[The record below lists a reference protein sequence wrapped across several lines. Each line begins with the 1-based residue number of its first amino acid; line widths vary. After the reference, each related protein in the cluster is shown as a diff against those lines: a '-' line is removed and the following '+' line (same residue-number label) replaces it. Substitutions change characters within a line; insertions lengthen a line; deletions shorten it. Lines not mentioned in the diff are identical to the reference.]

1 MHQNIV
7 FQSIAVIGAGT
18 MGSAIAGQ
26 IANAGLDVLLLD
38 MPDDGGGDVNAR
50 ALDAVERL
58 KASEPPALFS
68 KDVAARIAVGNIRD
82 DLGRLA
88 DADWVIEAVVER
100 LDVKQALYK
109 DLQQVIRDDAVVTSN
124 TSTIPISVLME
135 GMPEN
140 FRRRFAITHYFNPVR
155 YMRLLELVAGDDSD
169 AEVMA
174 RLKDMNDRILGK
186 GVVVCR
192 DTPGFLGNR
201 VGVFALQVGLAAAHR
216 HGLSCGVADAVMG
229 RPMGLPKTGIFGLY
243 DLIGVDLMADVVAT
257 LAKILP
263 ADDAFHLVGAAAN
276 PLAPLIADMLAA
288 GHKGDKSGGG
298 FYREDKKRA
307 VNLTSGAVEDV
318 GVLASPLLARANA
331 MLAAG
336 DDPLPLM
343 IAPPDAAEDAPPED
357 MVLVAFARAVL
368 ARIFAYA
375 AGLIPHVTNTP
386 QTIDDAMKLG
396 FNWQRGVFEMMD
408 ALGHEAVA
416 AMMIEAGLDVPPV
429 LTAMAGGA
437 FYRPEKGALLVAR
450 FDGDTPKM
458 APVNLP
464 SGTIRL
470 HQLRRCLTPILRNR
484 AASLYALDGDVRL
497 VEFHSKANAL
507 TDDSMAVVA
516 AAASDHGRG
525 IIIHNDAQHFSAG
538 VDLAAVLALIRAQD
552 WHGIDGFLQRFQHAV
567 RALRDAPVP
576 VIAAPS
582 GLAIGGGYEVILHAD
597 QTIAH
602 GNSVFGLVEAGV
614 GLVPGGGGVKETL
627 RRWLDA
633 CADAEKAAWETWMQ
647 IGYARTGTSP
657 ELSARLQ
664 YFLPARDKMEMNRDK
679 LLARALAAIEAFHQA
694 GYVPPPAPEL
704 RLPGCALLER
714 MEDFMDEGVAKN
726 MFSPHDKRVAMAV
739 GGIVVG
745 ENAEAAAVGEDD
757 MFARERRAFL
767 QLAQTSET
775 LARIANLMEGDNEGD
790 GE

>member
-1 MHQNIV
+1 MHQKIP

-18 MGSAIAGQ
+18 MGRAIAGQ

-38 MPDDGGGDVNAR
+38 MPDDSGGDVNAR
-50 ALDAVERL
+50 ALDAVARL

-82 DLGRLA
+82 DLARLA

-155 YMRLLELVAGDDSD
+155 YMRLLELVAGADSAD
-169 AEVMA
+169 EVMA

-263 ADDAFHLVGAAAN
+263 ADDAFHDVGAAAN
-276 PLAPLIADMLAA
+276 PVAPLIAEMLAA

-318 GVLASPLLARANA
+318 GVLASPLLVRANA

-343 IAPPDAAEDAPPED
+343 IAPPDDAIDAP
-357 MVLVAFARAVL
+357 LVAFAREVL

-375 AGLIPHVTNTP
+375 GGLIPHVTHTP

-408 ALGHEAVA
+408 ALGHEAVE
-416 AMMIEAGLDVPPV
+416 AMIMEAGLDVPPV
-429 LTAMAGGA
+429 LSAMGGGA
-437 FYRPEKGALLVAR
+437 FYRPEKGVLLVAR
-450 FDGDTPKM
+450 FDEDMPVM

-464 SGTIRL
+464 PNTIRL

-516 AAASDHGRG
+516 AAADDHGRG

-552 WHGIDGFLQRFQHAV
+552 WHGIDGFLQRFQDAV
-567 RALRDAPVP
+567 KALRDAPVP

-597 QTIAH
+597 QIIAH

-627 RRWLDA
+627 RRWLNA

-679 LLARALAAIEAFHQA
+679 LLVRALAAVEELNQA
-694 GYVPPPAPEL
+694 GYVPPPAPAL

-726 MFSPHDKRVAMAV
+726 MFSPHDKTVAMAV
-739 GGIVVG
+739 GGIVVSEDAG
-745 ENAEAAAVGEDD
+745 GAAVGEDD

-767 QLAQTSET
+767 QLAQTPET
-775 LARIANLMEGDNEGD
+775 LARIANLMEGDKEGD

>member
-1 MHQNIV
+1 MSQKIP

-18 MGSAIAGQ
+18 MGRAIAGQ

-38 MPDDGGGDVNAR
+38 MPDDSGGDVNAR
-50 ALDAVERL
+50 ALDAVARL

-82 DLGRLA
+82 DLARLT

-109 DLQQVIRDDAVVTSN
+109 DLQQVIREDAVVTSN

-155 YMRLLELVAGDDSD
+155 YMRLLELVAGADSADD
-169 AEVMA
+169 VMA

-186 GVVVCR
+186 GVVMCR

-201 VGVFALQVGLAAAHR
+201 VGVFALQVGLAEAHK

-263 ADDAFHLVGAAAN
+263 PDDAFHLVGAAAN
-276 PLAPLIADMLAA
+276 PVAPLIADMLAA

-298 FYREDKKRA
+298 FYRGDKQRA
-307 VNLTSGAVEDV
+307 VNLISGAVEDV
-318 GVLASPLLARANA
+318 GVLASPLLVRANA

-343 IAPPDAAEDAPPED
+343 IAPPDDAGDVP
-357 MVLVAFARAVL
+357 LVAFARAVL

-408 ALGHEAVA
+408 ALGHDTVEA
-416 AMMIEAGLDVPPV
+416 MIMEAGLDVPPV
-429 LTAMAGGA
+429 LDAMAGEA
-437 FYRPEKGALLVAR
+437 FYRPEKGVLLVAR
-450 FDGDTPKM
+450 FDGGASVSAPNM

-470 HQLRRCLTPILRNR
+470 HQLRRCLTPIFRNR
-484 AASLYALDGDVRL
+484 AASLYAFDGDVRL

-567 RALRDAPVP
+567 QALRDAPVP

-597 QTIAH
+597 QVIAH

-627 RRWLDA
+627 RRWLYA

-679 LLARALAAIEAFHQA
+679 LLVRALAAIEAFHQA
-694 GYVPPPAPEL
+694 GYVPPPAPVL

-739 GGIVVG
+739 GGIVVSEESG
-745 ENAEAAAVGEDD
+745 GAVVDEDEF
-757 MFARERRAFL
+757 FARERRAFL
-767 QLAQTSET
+767 QLAKTPET
-775 LARIANLMEGDNEGD
+775 LARIANLMEGDKEGD
-790 GE
+790 GR

>member
-38 MPDDGGGDVNAR
+38 MPDDSGDNVNAR
-50 ALDAVERL
+50 ALDAVARL

-82 DLGRLA
+82 DLARLA

-155 YMRLLELVAGDDSD
+155 YMRLLELVAGDDSAGD
-169 AEVMA
+169 VMA

-263 ADDAFHLVGAAAN
+263 ADDAFHDVGAAAN

-343 IAPPDAAEDAPPED
+343 IAPPDDAKDAP
-357 MVLVAFARAVL
+357 LVAFARAVL

-375 AGLIPHVTNTP
+375 GGLIPHVTNTP

-408 ALGHEAVA
+408 ALGHDTVEA
-416 AMMIEAGLDVPPV
+416 MIMEAGLEVPPV
-429 LTAMAGGA
+429 LSAMGGAA
-437 FYRPEKGALLVAR
+437 FYRPEKGVLLVAQ
-450 FDGDTPKM
+450 FDEDMPVM

-464 SGTIRL
+464 PNTIRL

-552 WHGIDGFLQRFQHAV
+552 WHGIDGFLQRFQDAV
-567 RALRDAPVP
+567 RAMRDTPVP

-597 QTIAH
+597 QIIAH

-627 RRWLDA
+627 RRWLNA

-657 ELSARLQ
+657 ALSARLQ

-679 LLARALAAIEAFHQA
+679 LMARALAAIEAFHQA
-694 GYVPPPAPEL
+694 GYVPPPAPAL
-704 RLPGCALLER
+704 RLPGCALLKR
-714 MEDFMDEGVAKN
+714 MEDFMDAGVAKN
-726 MFSPHDKRVAMAV
+726 KFSPHDKTVAMAV
-739 GGIVVG
+739 GGIVVSEDAQG
-745 ENAEAAAVGEDD
+745 EVVSEGE

-767 QLAQTSET
+767 QLAQTPET
-775 LARIANLMEGDNEGD
+775 LARIANLMEGGKDGD

>member
-1 MHQNIV
+1 MCQKIP

-18 MGSAIAGQ
+18 MGRAIAGQ

-38 MPDDGGGDVNAR
+38 MPDDGGDNVNAR
-50 ALDAVERL
+50 ALDAVARL

-82 DLGRLA
+82 DMGRLA

-109 DLQQVIRDDAVVTSN
+109 DLQDVIRDDAVVTSN
-124 TSTIPISVLME
+124 TSTIPIRVLME

-186 GVVVCR
+186 GVVMCR

-201 VGVFALQVGLAAAHR
+201 VGVFALQVGLAEAHR
-216 HGLSCGVADAVMG
+216 YGLSCGVADAVMG

-263 ADDAFHLVGAAAN
+263 ADDAFHEVGAAAN
-276 PLAPLIADMLAA
+276 PLAPLIAEMLAA

-318 GVLASPLLARANA
+318 GVLASPLLVRANA

-343 IAPPDAAEDAPPED
+343 IAPPDDAGDAP
-357 MVLVAFARAVL
+357 LVAFARAVL

-375 AGLIPHVTNTP
+375 GGLIPHVTHTP

-408 ALGHEAVA
+408 ALGHEAVE
-416 AMMIEAGLDVPPV
+416 AMIMEAGLEVPPV
-429 LTAMAGGA
+429 LSAMAGAA
-437 FYRPEKGALLVAR
+437 FYRPEKGVLLVAQ
-450 FDGDTPKM
+450 FDAGTPNM
-458 APVNLP
+458 APINLP
-464 SGTIRL
+464 PNTIRL

-484 AASLYALDGDVRL
+484 AASLYALEGDVRL

-552 WHGIDGFLQRFQHAV
+552 WHGIDGFLQRFQDAV
-567 RALRDAPVP
+567 RAMRDAPVP

-597 QTIAH
+597 QVIAH

-679 LLARALAAIEAFHQA
+679 LMARALAAVEAFNQA
-694 GYVPPPAPEL
+694 GYVPPPAPAL

-739 GGIVVG
+739 GGIVVSEESG
-745 ENAEAAAVGEDD
+745 GAVVSESD

-767 QLAQTSET
+767 QLAQTPET
-775 LARIANLMEGDNEGD
+775 LARIANLMEGSKEGD
-790 GE
+790 GR

>member
-1 MHQNIV
+1 MSQKMP

-38 MPDDGGGDVNAR
+38 MPDDGGDNVNAR
-50 ALDAVERL
+50 ASDAIERL
-58 KASEPPALFS
+58 KASDPPALFS
-68 KDVAARIAVGNIRD
+68 KAVATRIAVGNIRD
-82 DLGRLA
+82 DLARLA

-100 LDVKQALYK
+100 LDVKRALYQK
-109 DLQQVIRDDAVVTSN
+109 LQDVIPEDAVVTSN

-169 AEVMA
+169 SDVMA

-201 VGVFALQVGLAAAHR
+201 VGVFALQVGLAEAHK
-216 HGLSCGVADAVMG
+216 HGLSCGLADAVMG

-243 DLIGVDLMADVVAT
+243 DLIGVDLMADVVTT

-263 ADDAFHLVGAAAN
+263 ADDAFHDVGADAN
-276 PLAPLIADMLAA
+276 PVAPRIAEMLAA

-298 FYREDKKRA
+298 FYRGDKQRA
-307 VNLTSGAVEDV
+307 VNLMSGAVEDV
-318 GVLASPLLARANA
+318 GGLTAPLLVRANA
-331 MLAAG
+331 MLAAAE
-336 DDPLPLM
+336 DPLPLM
-343 IAPPDAAEDAPPED
+343 IAPPENAEDAN
-357 MVLVAFARAVL
+357 LVAFARGVL

-375 AGLIPHVTNTP
+375 AGLIPQVTHTP
-386 QTIDDAMKLG
+386 QDIDDAMKLG

-408 ALGHEAVA
+408 AIGLDAVEAMLV
-416 AMMIEAGLDVPPV
+416 EAGLDVPPV
-429 LTAMAGGA
+429 LTAMAGGS
-437 FYRPEKGALLVAR
+437 FYRPEKDVLLVAQ
-450 FDGDTPKM
+450 FDGTPVSVPNM
-458 APVNLP
+458 APINLP
-464 SGTIRL
+464 PNTMRL

-516 AAASDHGRG
+516 AAAGDHGRG

-538 VDLAAVLALIRAQD
+538 VDLSAVLALIRAQD
-552 WHGIDGFLQRFQHAV
+552 WHGIDGFLIRFQDAV
-567 RALRDAPVP
+567 RALRAAPVP

-582 GLAIGGGYEVILHAD
+582 GLAIGGGYEVVVHAD
-597 QTIAH
+597 QVIAH

-614 GLVPGGGGVKETL
+614 GLVPGGGGVKETM

-633 CADAEKAAWETWMQ
+633 CDDAEKAAWETWMQ

-664 YFLPARDKMEMNRDK
+664 YFLPGRDAMEMNRDK
-679 LLARALAAIEAFHQA
+679 LMLRAMAAVETLNQA

-704 RLPGCALLER
+704 RLPGCALLKR
-714 MEDFMDEGVAKN
+714 MEDFMDEGVAKK
-726 MFSPHDKRVAMAV
+726 MFSPHDKTVAMAV
-739 GGIVVG
+739 ARIVVS
-745 ENAEAAAVGEDD
+745 EDAESAVVDEDA

-767 QLAQTSET
+767 QLAKTPET
-775 LARIANLMEGDNEGD
+775 LARIANLMEGNNGD

>member
-1 MHQNIV
+1 MCQKIP

-18 MGSAIAGQ
+18 MGRAIAGQ

-38 MPDDGGGDVNAR
+38 MPDDGGDNVNAR
-50 ALDAVERL
+50 ALDAVARL

-109 DLQQVIRDDAVVTSN
+109 DLQQVIREDAVVTSN

-155 YMRLLELVAGDDSD
+155 YMRLLELVAGADSAD
-169 AEVMA
+169 EVMA

-186 GVVVCR
+186 GVVMCR

-201 VGVFALQVGLAAAHR
+201 VGVFALQVGLAEAHK

-263 ADDAFHLVGAAAN
+263 PDDAFHLVGAAAN
-276 PLAPLIADMLAA
+276 PLAPLITKMLAA

-298 FYREDKKRA
+298 FYRGDKQRA

-318 GVLASPLLARANA
+318 GVLASPLLVRANA

-343 IAPPDAAEDAPPED
+343 IAPPDAAEDVP
-357 MVLVAFARAVL
+357 LVAFARAVL

-375 AGLIPHVTNTP
+375 AGLIPHVTHTP

-429 LTAMAGGA
+429 LTAMAGGL
-437 FYRPEKGALLVAR
+437 FYRPEKGVLLVAQ
-450 FDGDTPKM
+450 FDEDMPVM

-464 SGTIRL
+464 PNTIRL

-516 AAASDHGRG
+516 AAATDHGRG

-552 WHGIDGFLQRFQHAV
+552 WHGIDGFLQRFQDAV
-567 RALRDAPVP
+567 KALRDAPVP

-664 YFLPARDKMEMNRDK
+664 YFLPARDSMEMNRDK
-679 LLARALAAIEAFHQA
+679 LLVRALAAVEAFHQA

-704 RLPGCALLER
+704 RLAGCALLKR

-739 GGIVVG
+739 GGIVVSEESG
-745 ENAEAAAVGEDD
+745 GAVVGEDEF
-757 MFARERRAFL
+757 FARERRAFL
-767 QLAQTSET
+767 QLAQTPET
-775 LARIANLMEGDNEGD
+775 LARIAKLMEGDKQGD

>member
-18 MGSAIAGQ
+18 MGRAIAGQ

-38 MPDDGGGDVNAR
+38 MPDDGGDNVNAR
-50 ALDAVERL
+50 ALDAVARL

-82 DLGRLA
+82 DMRRLA

-135 GMPEN
+135 GMPKS

-155 YMRLLELVAGDDSD
+155 YMRLLELVAGADS
-169 AEVMA
+169 AGEVMA

-186 GVVVCR
+186 GVVMCR

-216 HGLSCGVADAVMG
+216 YGLSCGVADAVMG

-263 ADDAFHLVGAAAN
+263 ADDAFHDVGAEAN

-318 GVLASPLLARANA
+318 GVLASPLLVRANA

-343 IAPPDAAEDAPPED
+343 IAPPDDAIDAP
-357 MVLVAFARAVL
+357 LVAFAREVL

-375 AGLIPHVTNTP
+375 AGLIPHVTHTP

-429 LTAMAGGA
+429 LTALAGAA
-437 FYRPEKGALLVAR
+437 FYRPEKGALLVAQ
-450 FDGDTPKM
+450 FDAPNMPPKM

-464 SGTIRL
+464 PNTIRL

-552 WHGIDGFLQRFQHAV
+552 WHGIDGFLQRFQDAV

-582 GLAIGGGYEVILHAD
+582 GLAIGGGYEVVVHAD
-597 QTIAH
+597 QVIAH

-614 GLVPGGGGVKETL
+614 GLVPGGGGVKETM

-679 LLARALAAIEAFHQA
+679 LMARALAAVEAFHQA

-704 RLPGCALLER
+704 RLPGCALLKR
-714 MEDFMDEGVAKN
+714 MEDFMDEGVAKK
-726 MFSPHDKRVAMAV
+726 MFSPHDKTVAMAV

-745 ENAEAAAVGEDD
+745 ADAGGAVVSESD

-767 QLAQTSET
+767 QLAQTPET
-775 LARIANLMEGDNEGD
+775 LARIAKLMEGDKQGD

>member
-1 MHQNIV
+1 MSQTMP

-18 MGSAIAGQ
+18 MGRAIAGQ

-38 MPDDGGGDVNAR
+38 MPDDGGEDVNAR
-50 ALDAVERL
+50 ALDAIERL

-68 KDVAARIAVGNIRD
+68 KAVAARIAVGNIRD
-82 DLGRLA
+82 DMGRLA

-124 TSTIPISVLME
+124 TSTIPISVLMA

-155 YMRLLELVAGDDSD
+155 YMRLLELVAGDDSAGD
-169 AEVMA
+169 VMA

-186 GVVVCR
+186 GVVMCR

-201 VGVFALQVGLAAAHR
+201 VGVFALQVGLAEAHK

-263 ADDAFHLVGAAAN
+263 PDDAFHDVGVAAN
-276 PLAPLIADMLAA
+276 PVAPLIADMLAA

-307 VNLTSGAVEDV
+307 VNLISGAVENL
-318 GVLASPLLARANA
+318 GVLASPLLVRANA

-343 IAPPDAAEDAPPED
+343 IAPPDDAGDAP
-357 MVLVAFARAVL
+357 LVAFARVVL

-375 AGLIPHVTNTP
+375 GGLIPHVTNTP

-408 ALGHEAVA
+408 ALGHEAVE

-429 LTAMAGGA
+429 LSAMGGGA
-437 FYRPEKGALLVAR
+437 FYRPEKGVLLVAQ
-450 FDGDTPKM
+450 FDAPNMPPNM
-458 APVNLP
+458 APINLP

-516 AAASDHGRG
+516 AAADDHGRG

-567 RALRDAPVP
+567 KALRDAPVP

-597 QTIAH
+597 QVIAH

-657 ELSARLQ
+657 ALSARLQ
-664 YFLPARDKMEMNRDK
+664 YFLPARDSMEMNRDK
-679 LLARALAAIEAFHQA
+679 LMVRALAAIEAFHQA
-694 GYVPPPAPEL
+694 GYVPPPAPVL
-704 RLPGCALLER
+704 RLPGCALLKR

-726 MFSPHDKRVAMAV
+726 MFSPHDKTVAMAV
-739 GGIVVG
+739 GGIVVSEESGG
-745 ENAEAAAVGEDD
+745 EVVSESD

-767 QLAQTSET
+767 QLAQTPET
-775 LARIANLMEGDNEGD
+775 LARIANLMEGDKQGD

>member
-1 MHQNIV
+1 MRQNIV

-18 MGSAIAGQ
+18 MGRAIAGQ

-50 ALDAVERL
+50 ATDAVERL

-68 KDVAARIAVGNIRD
+68 KESAARIAVGNIRD

-109 DLQQVIRDDAVVTSN
+109 DLQDVIRDDAVVTSN
-124 TSTIPISVLME
+124 TSTIPISVLMA

-169 AEVMA
+169 AAVMA

-201 VGVFALQVGLAAAHR
+201 VGVFALQVGLAEAHR
-216 HGLSCGVADAVMG
+216 YGLSCGVADAVMG

-276 PLAPLIADMLAA
+276 PLAPLIAEMLAA

-298 FYREDKKRA
+298 FYRGDKQHA

-318 GVLASPLLARANA
+318 GVLKSPLLVRAQA

-336 DDPLPLM
+336 EDPLPLM
-343 IAPPDAAEDAPPED
+343 IAPPDDAEDLP
-357 MVLVAFARAVL
+357 LVAFARSVL

-375 AGLIPHVTNTP
+375 GGLIPHVTHTP
-386 QTIDDAMKLG
+386 QDIDDAMKLG

-408 ALGHEAVA
+408 ALGHEAVE

-429 LTAMAGGA
+429 LTALAGGA
-437 FYRPEKGALLVAR
+437 FYRPEKGVLLVAQ
-450 FDGDTPKM
+450 FDGEASVM

-538 VDLAAVLALIRAQD
+538 VDLSAVLALIRAQD
-552 WHGIDGFLQRFQHAV
+552 WHGIDEFLQRFQHAV
-567 RALRDAPVP
+567 RAMRDAPVP

-582 GLAIGGGYEVILHAD
+582 GLAIGGGYEVALHAD
-597 QTIAH
+597 QVIAH

-614 GLVPGGGGVKETL
+614 GLVPGGGGVKETM

-679 LLARALAAIEAFHQA
+679 LMVRALAAIEEMHQA
-694 GYVPPPAPEL
+694 GYVPPPAPAL
-704 RLPGCALLER
+704 RLPGCALLKR

-726 MFSPHDKRVAMAV
+726 MFSPHDKTVAMAV
-739 GGIVVG
+739 GGIVVSAD
-745 ENAEAAAVGEDD
+745 AEGAVVSEGD

-767 QLAQTSET
+767 QLAQTPET
-775 LARIANLMEGDNEGD
+775 LARIANLMEGNKDGD

>member
-1 MHQNIV
+1 MRQKMP

-18 MGSAIAGQ
+18 MGRAIAGQ

-38 MPDDGGGDVNAR
+38 MPDDSGEDVNAR
-50 ALDAVERL
+50 AADAIERL

-68 KDVAARIAVGNIRD
+68 KAVAARIAVGNIRD
-82 DLGRLA
+82 DLARLA

-100 LDVKQALYK
+100 LDVKQALYQ
-109 DLQQVIRDDAVVTSN
+109 DLQNVIPQNAVVTSN

-135 GMPEN
+135 GMPKN

-155 YMRLLELVAGDDSD
+155 YMRLLELVAGADSD
-169 AEVMA
+169 GAVMA

-201 VGVFALQVGLAAAHR
+201 VGVFALQVGLAEAHK
-216 HGLSCGVADAVMG
+216 HGLACGLADAVMG

-263 ADDAFHLVGAAAN
+263 PDDAFHDVGAEAN
-276 PLAPLIADMLAA
+276 PVAPLIADMLAA

-298 FYREDKKRA
+298 FYRAGKQRA
-307 VNLTSGAVEDV
+307 VNLISGAVEDV
-318 GVLASPLLARANA
+318 GVLTAPLLARANA

-336 DDPLPLM
+336 QDPLPLM
-343 IAPPDAAEDAPPED
+343 IAPPEYAEDA
-357 MVLVAFARAVL
+357 VLVAFARGVL

-375 AGLIPHVTNTP
+375 AGLIPQVTDTP
-386 QTIDDAMKLG
+386 QDIDDAMKLG
-396 FNWQRGVFEMMD
+396 FNWQCGVFEMMD
-408 ALGHEAVA
+408 ALGHDAVEA
-416 AMMIEAGLDVPPV
+416 MLIEAGLDVPPV
-429 LTAMAGGA
+429 LTALAGKP
-437 FYRPEKGALLVAR
+437 FYRPEKDALLVAR
-450 FDGDTPKM
+450 FDGDTPNM
-458 APVNLP
+458 TPVNLP
-464 SGTIRL
+464 PGTMRL
-470 HQLRRCLTPILRNR
+470 NQLRRCLTPILRNR

-538 VDLAAVLALIRAQD
+538 VDLSAVLALIRTEN
-552 WHGIDGFLQRFQHAV
+552 WHGIDGFLRRFQAAV
-567 RALRDAPVP
+567 VALRAAPVP

-582 GLAIGGGYEVILHAD
+582 GLAIGGGYEVVLHSD
-597 QTIAH
+597 QVIAH

-614 GLVPGGGGVKETL
+614 GLVPGGGGVKETM
-627 RRWLDA
+627 RRWLNA

-664 YFLPARDKMEMNRDK
+664 YFLPARDAMEMNRDK
-679 LLARALAAIEAFHQA
+679 LMVRALAAIEELNQA
-694 GYVPPPAPEL
+694 GYVPPPAPTL
-704 RLPGCALLER
+704 RLPGCALLKR
-714 MEDFMDEGVAKN
+714 MEDFMDEGVAKK

-739 GGIVVG
+739 GGIVVS
-745 ENAEAAAVGEDD
+745 ADATSAVVSEDE

-767 QLAQTSET
+767 QLAKTPET
-775 LARIANLMEGDNEGD
+775 LARITNLMEGDKQG
-790 GE
+790 GGG